1 METVDTKQLDEQI
14 QDLEDNIEL
23 MYRKIITTEH
33 KISVCKSRIEKLKE
47 RKKSIEL
54 YNKK

>member
-1 METVDTKQLDEQI
+1 METVDTKQLDNEIDYLGEMLLKYKYDVEITEIKIEQ
-14 QDLEDNIEL
+14 
-23 MYRKIITTEH
+23 
-33 KISVCKSRIEKLKE
+33 LKE